1 MSQPA
6 LTNFFNQTK
15 RATRNTRSGKV
26 LDVPVEAPP
35 TKRSTRGAKKLSES
49 ENDKITQ
56 IVAEKPSNV
65 VLDEEAN
72 ILKEIPE
79 NHPPPKVESEAKEI
93 VNVPAEIKEKP
104 KRGRKKVVKEIEEK
118 DDCPSPAKRQRSQ
131 KSNIEQALEVSKK
144 LTPAEVKEKLQGA
157 KKLSDLKEQL
167 KKIEKSKESVKV
179 KEAKA
184 KAAAKK
190 VAEDK
195 AKKDAKLEYEKSPAY
210 IRFHNL
216 ALKDDGS
223 FPLPYSYKFLEEVF
237 RCTEQITAML
247 HNRQE
252 VITFEKLKL
261 AVQQMLRKSF
271 TVGYLKQIKT
281 VFPEAYRFAWENIIG
296 RYGKKLAEFELNV
309 VVNMK
314 YKEEMIKRL
323 GGDKAPVDDQVANMD
338 KMGPQSMV
346 ERKSLF
352 RNGLIN
358 IVKTQHKQFCS
369 ELKPPIVVDESK
381 SLQRFHKDF
390 NVDKCSAIEEAE
402 LPAKPEVEVVTTAA
416 QILEKSKA
424 LFQVNP
430 KLSETLA
437 TAAEKKKEEEVKTP
451 ATPTPAKAVRK
462 DLQGLP
468 QKLIDKILAK
478 EAEQAAKDML
488 VDKVKEDRIK
498 QLRRLPEIARI
509 LKSLFVTERKPALLF
524 KLVTKKALASYPGN
538 MSEDNMIKDIK
549 YTGEITGNWVTMV
562 KIQGNEYLKINN
574 GIDINNIVAQ
584 LEKKLAEEEKK

>member
-216 ALKDDGS
+216 ALKDDGT

-390 NVDKCSAIEEAE
+390 NVDKCTAIEEAE

-430 KLSETLA
+430 KLSESLA

>member
-15 RATRNTRSGKV
+15 RATRSSRSGKV

-35 TKRSTRGAKKLSES
+35 PKRSTRGAKKLSES
-49 ENDKITQ
+49 ENEKNTQ
-56 IVAEKPSNV
+56 IASVKPKNV

-79 NHPPPKVESEAKEI
+79 NHPPSKVESDPKEKES
-93 VNVPAEIKEKP
+93 VAEEVKEKP
-104 KRGRKKVVKEIEEK
+104 KRGRKKVVKEIEQK
-118 DDCPSPAKRQRSQ
+118 DDCPSPAKKQ
-131 KSNIEQALEVSKK
+131 KTQKTNIEQALEVSKK

-179 KEAKA
+179 KEAKT

-216 ALKDDGS
+216 ALKDDGT

-252 VITFEKLKL
+252 TITFEKLKL

-296 RYGKKLAEFELNV
+296 RYGKKMAEVELNV
-309 VVNMK
+309 CVNMK
-314 YKEEMIKRL
+314 YKEEMITRL
-323 GGDKAPVDDQVANMD
+323 GGKNAPVDDQVANME

-369 ELKPPIVVDESK
+369 ELNPPIVIDENK

-390 NVDKCSAIEEAE
+390 NVDKCTAIEEAE
-402 LPAKPEVEVVTTAA
+402 FPPKPEVEMVTTAA

-430 KLSETLA
+430 KLSESLA
-437 TAAEKKKEEEVKTP
+437 AVAEKKQEEVVKTP
-451 ATPTPAKAVRK
+451 VTPTPVKAVRK

-478 EAEQAAKDML
+478 EAEQAAKDMV
-488 VDKVKEDRIK
+488 VDKVKEDKIK
-498 QLRRLPEIARI
+498 QLRRLPEISRI

-524 KLVTKKALASYPGN
+524 KLVTKKAVSSYPGN
-538 MSEDNMIKDIK
+538 MSEDNMSKDIK
-549 YTGEITGNWVTMV
+549 YLGEITGNWVSLV

-574 GIDINNIVAQ
+574 TMDINNIVAQ
-584 LEKKLAEEEKK
+584 LEKKLADEEKK

>member
-56 IVAEKPSNV
+56 IVAEKPSHV

-79 NHPPPKVESEAKEI
+79 NHPPKVESEAKEI

-216 ALKDDGS
+216 ALKDDGT

-323 GGDKAPVDDQVANMD
+323 GGDKAPVEDQVANMD

-488 VDKVKEDRIK
+488 VDKVKEDKIK

>member
-1 MSQPA
+1 M
-6 LTNFFNQTK
+6 LTF
-15 RATRNTRSGKV
+15 
-26 LDVPVEAPP
+26 L
-35 TKRSTRGAKKLSES
+35 
-49 ENDKITQ
+49 
-56 IVAEKPSNV
+56 
-65 VLDEEAN
+65 
-72 ILKEIPE
+72 
-79 NHPPPKVESEAKEI
+79 
-93 VNVPAEIKEKP
+93 
-104 KRGRKKVVKEIEEK
+104 
-118 DDCPSPAKRQRSQ
+118 PSP
-131 KSNIEQALEVSKK
+131 NTKK
-144 LTPAEVKEKLQGA
+144 
-157 KKLSDLKEQL
+157 
-167 KKIEKSKESVKV
+167 
-179 KEAKA
+179 
-184 KAAAKK
+184 
-190 VAEDK
+190 
-195 AKKDAKLEYEKSPAY
+195 YC
-210 IRFHNL
+210 
-216 ALKDDGS
+216 
-223 FPLPYSYKFLEEVF
+223 FLIF
-237 RCTEQITAML
+237 
-247 HNRQE
+247 
-252 VITFEKLKL
+252 
-261 AVQQMLRKSF
+261 
-271 TVGYLKQIKT
+271 
-281 VFPEAYRFAWENIIG
+281 RFAWENIIG

-323 GGDKAPVDDQVANMD
+323 GGDKAPVEDQVANMD

-390 NVDKCSAIEEAE
+390 NVDKCTAIEEAE

-488 VDKVKEDRIK
+488 VDKVKEDKIK

-574 GIDINNIVAQ
+574 GIDINNIVTQ

>member
-35 TKRSTRGAKKLSES
+35 TKRSTRGGKKLSES
-49 ENDKITQ
+49 ENDNITQ
-56 IVAEKPSNV
+56 IVAEKPSNI

-118 DDCPSPAKRQRSQ
+118 DDCPSPAKRQKSQ

-216 ALKDDGS
+216 ALKDDGT

-237 RCTEQITAML
+237 R
-247 HNRQE
+247 
-252 VITFEKLKL
+252 
-261 AVQQMLRKSF
+261 
-271 TVGYLKQIKT
+271 
-281 VFPEAYRFAWENIIG
+281 
-296 RYGKKLAEFELNV
+296 
-309 VVNMK
+309 
-314 YKEEMIKRL
+314 
-323 GGDKAPVDDQVANMD
+323 
-338 KMGPQSMV
+338 
-346 ERKSLF
+346 
-352 RNGLIN
+352 
-358 IVKTQHKQFCS
+358 
-369 ELKPPIVVDESK
+369 
-381 SLQRFHKDF
+381 
-390 NVDKCSAIEEAE
+390 
-402 LPAKPEVEVVTTAA
+402 
-416 QILEKSKA
+416 
-424 LFQVNP
+424 
-430 KLSETLA
+430 
-437 TAAEKKKEEEVKTP
+437 
-451 ATPTPAKAVRK
+451 
-462 DLQGLP
+462 
-468 QKLIDKILAK
+468 
-478 EAEQAAKDML
+478 
-488 VDKVKEDRIK
+488 
-498 QLRRLPEIARI
+498 
-509 LKSLFVTERKPALLF
+509 
-524 KLVTKKALASYPGN
+524 
-538 MSEDNMIKDIK
+538 
-549 YTGEITGNWVTMV
+549 
-562 KIQGNEYLKINN
+562 
-574 GIDINNIVAQ
+574 
-584 LEKKLAEEEKK
+584 

>member
-35 TKRSTRGAKKLSES
+35 TKRSTRGGKKLSES

-104 KRGRKKVVKEIEEK
+104 KRGRKKIVKEIEEK
-118 DDCPSPAKRQRSQ
+118 DDCPSPAKRQKSQ

-216 ALKDDGS
+216 ALKDDGT

-323 GGDKAPVDDQVANMD
+323 GGDKAPVEDQVANMD

-390 NVDKCSAIEEAE
+390 NVDKCTAIEEAE

-430 KLSETLA
+430 KLSESLA

-488 VDKVKEDRIK
+488 VDKVKEDKIK